1 MEYFNSISNILFVGE
16 TFVSMNR
23 LPSTTIYIGDKYFKA
38 QVNNIIHTN
47 YTNISRE
54 KYAYEK
60 VIKSNKNENILKRSN
75 EDLVRLNDDATSI
88 PATSRVNN
96 IKLTPVQKLL
106 LDDQHIY
113 G

>member
-1 MEYFNSISNILFVGE
+1 MERKQY
-16 TFVSMNR
+16 TR
-23 LPSTTIYIGDKYFKA
+23 IYIGDKYYKA
-38 QVNNIIHTN
+38 ASDGITHTN

-54 KYAYEK
+54 KYAYEA
-60 VIKSNKNENILKRSN
+60 VIKSNTNENILKRSN
-75 EDLVRLNDDATSI
+75 ENLVRLNDDATSI